1 MNKKEF
7 IEKLEA
13 GDFEYFV
20 RERTADFVVKDD
32 SGQAWKIDCLD
43 FDEEDI
49 VPAAI
54 YAIEHYGNIVPAAI
68 YAIEHYGSEPFKVK
82 PVFGVVGYTQ
92 E

>member
-49 VPAAI
+49 VPTAI
-54 YAIEHYGNIVPAAI
+54 C
-68 YAIEHYGSEPFKVK
+68 AIEHYGSEPFKVK